1 MKIPKII
8 SKKDKKLLV
17 SVLLDINT
25 KFGYLTWKCWVDAK
39 SDDEAIELAKKQ
51 FTNITEIE
59 INPKWWIKTIVQ
71 KQG

>member
-8 SKKDKKLLV
+8 PKKDKSLLV
-17 SVLLDINT
+17 NVTLEINT

-39 SDDEAIELAKKQ
+39 SDDEAIEKAKES
-51 FTNITEIE
+51 FTNITDIE
-59 INPKWWIKTIVQ
+59 IKDKWRVLPKVL